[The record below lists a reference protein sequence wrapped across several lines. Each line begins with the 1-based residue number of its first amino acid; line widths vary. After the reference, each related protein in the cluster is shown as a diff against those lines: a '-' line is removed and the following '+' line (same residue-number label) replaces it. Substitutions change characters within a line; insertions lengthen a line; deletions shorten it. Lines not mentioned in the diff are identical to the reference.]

1 MPVGDLLPEICL
13 LLGAVAIVL
22 ASSFLPQRRLGWMA
36 GLALLAII
44 CSAGFALA
52 QWGQPARL
60 TFSGVWALDGP
71 AIAAKLIMLAAVAVV
86 VALSPRWF
94 AQDHRHGEFY
104 ALLLFSLLGVIM
116 LASASDS
123 MELLVG
129 MLLSSAASYPL
140 AAFHRGFAPALE
152 AGMKYFLI
160 GALTNTL
167 LCIGVVWLF
176 GLTGDTGYPEIAARL
191 AQGVDG
197 LPLLVATGCIVIG
210 LTFKLAAFPAHAWM
224 PDVAQASPAP
234 ATAFLTVIPKIGA
247 AVALARFVTL
257 LPPSP
262 EVTMLIALLAAIT
275 MTLGNLAALWQRD
288 VRRLLGWS
296 AVAQSGF
303 ALMAV
308 AVIQTSPDAL
318 PSLLLFLLTY
328 AVANLAAFSVVI
340 QLRGRTAL
348 DDYAGL
354 ARAAPGPAL
363 VLTVAL
369 LSLVGIPPLVGF
381 FGKFLLYRTTLEGG
395 FGWLALIAVLNTA
408 VSLFYYLRVAGIM
421 VFNRPAAAVHRL
433 EGFSWIVMWSVGI
446 LLLLGGLCIELL
458 VNALQHVGS
467 FAASGLGGSGYL

>member
-22 ASSFLPQRRLGWMA
+22 ASSFLPQQQLKWMA
-36 GLALLAII
+36 LLALLAIA
-44 CSAGFALA
+44 CSAGAAVF
-52 QWGQPARL
+52 QWTGPARL

-71 AIAAKLIMLAAVAVV
+71 AVAAKLIILAAGAMV
-86 VALSPRWF
+86 VALSPTWF
-94 AQDHRHGEFY
+94 ATDHRHGEFY
-104 ALLLFSLLGVIM
+104 ALLLFALLGVIM

-123 MELLVG
+123 MELVVG

-152 AGMKYFLI
+152 AGMKYFLV

-176 GLTGDTGYPEIAARL
+176 GLTGSTGYPAIAVRL
-191 AQGVDG
+191 AQGVDE
-197 LPLLVATGCIVIG
+197 LALLVATGCVVIG

-234 ATAFLTVIPKIGA
+234 AAAFLTVVPKIGA
-247 AVALARFVTL
+247 AIALARFVTL
-257 LPPSP
+257 LPTPQDL
-262 EVTMLIALLAAIT
+262 TLLIALLAGLT
-275 MTLGNLAALWQRD
+275 MTLGNLAALWQKD

-308 AVIQTSPDAL
+308 AVIPTSPDAQA
-318 PSLLLFLLTY
+318 SLLVFLLTY

-340 QLRGRTAL
+340 ELRGRTSLA
-348 DDYAGL
+348 DYAGL

-363 VLTVAL
+363 VLILAL
-369 LSLVGIPPLVGF
+369 LSLVGIPPLIGF
-381 FGKFLLYRTTLEGG
+381 FGKLMLYRTTLEGG
-395 FGWLALIAVLNTA
+395 LGWLAVVAALNTA
-408 VSLFYYLRVAGIM
+408 VSLFYYLGVAGTV
-421 VFNRPAAAVHRL
+421 VFGEPVGVVHRL
-433 EGFSWIVMWSVGI
+433 GGRTKAVVWLSAA
-446 LLLLGGLCIELL
+446 LLVAGGLAVEML
-458 VNALQHVGS
+458 VAALQHVGG
-467 FAASGLGGSGYL
+467 FAS